1 MYESHYHLGLALQ
14 YVGEHRRAITQ
25 LTNALDAVFIPKVS
39 GQNVAPGQ
47 ATIASYPR

>member
-39 GQNVAPGQ
+39 EQHVAPDQ
-47 ATIASYPR
+47 ATTPSHPS